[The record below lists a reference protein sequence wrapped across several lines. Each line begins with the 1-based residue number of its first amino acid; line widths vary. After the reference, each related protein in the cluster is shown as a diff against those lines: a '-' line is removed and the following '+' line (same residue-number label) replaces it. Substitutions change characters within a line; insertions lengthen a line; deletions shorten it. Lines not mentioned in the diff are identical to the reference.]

1 MADSDTNFNESR
13 NTCTLPPCMDPHGP
27 HLWRVMISAEGD
39 IYYQN
44 NITKKTQSTPP
55 VFDQSENSRSDMV
68 PFIQMT
74 NRSHHATQIA
84 QTTTLQQI
92 CNTEPKRIRKLWDK
106 QHFIWF
112 FGMAFSIFDIFTDIE
127 VAIAWLHL
135 SSLCS
140 QFTCFTPNEARLP
153 VTCAILLIACSSLG
167 FMLGSAIKYI
177 ELKLLYDSYKIILT
191 EDELTEKQHQLWK
204 VNLKYGWMP
213 LVIEDVVSIVLL
225 DFTYISAEIIA
236 IGDLDTKYIRS
247 LCASLASIVFTLLNT
262 YRKKRELAKR
272 KLFPQL
278 MSCYCG
284 WCCCL
289 GCCFMPPVFCL
300 LWMQI
305 CMALSIHKY
314 IYVDIVDYTK
324 FTPPYSYAYMER
336 FTCPAYVPKMV
347 RTWPVPPKVGDDTF
361 VGKLEQKPEFVYSNC
376 SGDVYDY
383 DLVCRGSTG
392 TNGQYDIQ
400 LQCTLNWEYID
411 VNGTAPNM
419 TDDADCYNYDE
430 DMCGFHVDLG
440 VCEDYTIKC
449 DNDWEF
455 FNGNPLMWVCFQQ
468 CSMDS

>member
-92 CNTEPKRIRKLWDK
+92 CNTEPKRI
-106 QHFIWF
+106 
-112 FGMAFSIFDIFTDIE
+112 E

-191 EDELTEKQHQLWK
+191 ED
-204 VNLKYGWMP
+204 
-213 LVIEDVVSIVLL
+213 
-225 DFTYISAEIIA
+225 
-236 IGDLDTKYIRS
+236 
-247 LCASLASIVFTLLNT
+247 
-262 YRKKRELAKR
+262 
-272 KLFPQL
+272 
-278 MSCYCG
+278 
-284 WCCCL
+284 
-289 GCCFMPPVFCL
+289 
-300 LWMQI
+300 
-305 CMALSIHKY
+305 
-314 IYVDIVDYTK
+314 
-324 FTPPYSYAYMER
+324 
-336 FTCPAYVPKMV
+336 
-347 RTWPVPPKVGDDTF
+347 
-361 VGKLEQKPEFVYSNC
+361 
-376 SGDVYDY
+376 
-383 DLVCRGSTG
+383 
-392 TNGQYDIQ
+392 
-400 LQCTLNWEYID
+400 
-411 VNGTAPNM
+411 
-419 TDDADCYNYDE
+419 
-430 DMCGFHVDLG
+430 
-440 VCEDYTIKC
+440 
-449 DNDWEF
+449 
-455 FNGNPLMWVCFQQ
+455 
-468 CSMDS
+468 